1 MPPARAS
8 NRKPGRAALVARNS
22 CIRVQLTKAQ
32 ARALIAIVEDDLED
46 MDPMVAAFG
55 EAVVGAAGNAVNQL
69 RNTLEKDEERTA
81 YRRAL
86 IELRT
91 GEAQ

>member
-1 MPPARAS
+1 M
-8 NRKPGRAALVARNS
+8 ARNS

-55 EAVVGAAGNAVNQL
+55 EAVVGAADN
-69 RNTLEKDEERTA
+69 E
-81 YRRAL
+81 
-86 IELRT
+86 
-91 GEAQ
+91 